1 MSFLRQKRII
11 RKIYWKQ
18 SILDLLGALWNSC
31 LLFYQPYSVKILF
44 THHFFLYIRL
54 VPDFILSTAILP
66 VLLCGLFV
74 LTLMTCPMS
83 GLSQLLIY
91 HPCSVNTEIRPCL
104 ADLKAVSQFG
114 TTASEKYTI
123 NTNISLLFIVK
134 LCMEWIKN
142 KWIQVF
148 SNIKNNYQ
156 KISLWFFSCFLFCMC
171 NIFSYLTVLAFL
183 ISRSSKKSKSKC
195 WYYFIW
201 EYWP

>member
-18 SILDLLGALWNSC
+18 SILDLLGALRNSC

-44 THHFFLYIRL
+44 THHFFYIRL

-91 HPCSVNTEIRPCL
+91 HPCSVHIEIRPCL
-104 ADLKAVSQFG
+104 ADIKAISQFG

-123 NTNISLLFIVK
+123 NINILLLFIMK

-142 KWIQVF
+142 KWIQIF

-156 KISLWFFSCFLFCMC
+156 KISLWFFHV
-171 NIFSYLTVLAFL
+171 FSFACV
-183 ISRSSKKSKSKC
+183 I
-195 WYYFIW
+195 YFPI
-201 EYWP
+201 

>member
-18 SILDLLGALWNSC
+18 SILDLLGALRNSC

-91 HPCSVNTEIRPCL
+91 HPCSVHIEIRPCL
-104 ADLKAVSQFG
+104 ADIKAISQFG

-123 NTNISLLFIVK
+123 NTNILLLFIMK
-134 LCMEWIKN
+134 LCMEWIKIN
-142 KWIQVF
+142 EYKFSAILKIITRKYLCDFPHVF
-148 SNIKNNYQ
+148 SFACVI
-156 KISLWFFSCFLFCMC
+156 
-171 NIFSYLTVLAFL
+171 
-183 ISRSSKKSKSKC
+183 
-195 WYYFIW
+195 YFPI
-201 EYWP
+201 